1 MAMAANEIE
10 ALIKAALPDATIPG
24 PANLRPRIRSQPMS
38 TDAHARI
45 QAEIDA
51 APVMLFM
58 KGTAMFPQCGFSARV
73 VQILSHLAVPFRT
86 ANVLED
92 PELRE
97 GIKEF
102 SNWPTIPQLY
112 VKGEFV
118 GGCDIITEMFQ
129 SGELETLLADKGIP
143 HQAAA

>member
-1 MAMAANEIE
+1 MNTSVRERIE
-10 ALIKAALPDATIPG
+10 A
-24 PANLRPRIRSQPMS
+24 
-38 TDAHARI
+38 
-45 QAEIDA
+45 EIADH
-51 APVMLFM
+51 PVMLYM

-73 VQILSHLAVPFRT
+73 VQILSHLGVPFHT

-112 VKGEFV
+112 VKGEFI
-118 GGCDIITEMFQ
+118 GGCDIVTEMYQ
-129 SGELETLLADKGIP
+129 SGELVKLLEEKGIP
-143 HQAAA
+143 VQAAE